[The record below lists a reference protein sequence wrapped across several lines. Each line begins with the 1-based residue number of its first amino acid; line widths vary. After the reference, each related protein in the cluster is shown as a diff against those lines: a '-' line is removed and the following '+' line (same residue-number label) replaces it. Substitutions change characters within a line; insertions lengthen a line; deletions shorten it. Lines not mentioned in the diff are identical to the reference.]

1 MHSQRFQRQVENFL
15 PACLPYAKELT
26 NQARAQFIPRTT
38 NVAHRETI
46 SNHTERMVPSFP
58 RGNYCPQATEEKVI
72 SIPQG
77 ISDQEE
83 EEIITVVEGTPND
96 ILHKPQGFSVTKG
109 VQEKMA
115 YFPQENGVSQQ
126 TQDDIICNPQGFSV
140 TKGMQEKMAY
150 FPQGNRVPQQTQDD
164 IICIPQRFNMDQ
176 GSQEEGITIPQ
187 GTLHQDKC
195 DQQRTLDETT
205 CIPQGIDY
213 PHRIQ
218 SEGICNVQGLHSSIS
233 NGTQGNFPRG
243 IEEEV
248 ISVQQEI
255 ISIPGQSPLCKT
267 SYVPQEIINFPQGKQ
282 GQDQNMYDLSKGID
296 CQGPQKWGMPIQGVT
311 TNDVSD
317 HIQPGST
324 NIVSASL

>member
-1 MHSQRFQRQVENFL
+1 M
-15 PACLPYAKELT
+15 PYA
-26 NQARAQFIPRTT
+26 NRAQAQFIPQTT
-38 NVAHRETI
+38 NVAQRDTI

-83 EEIITVVEGTPND
+83 EEIIIVMDGTPND
-96 ILHKPQGFSVTKG
+96 ITH
-109 VQEKMA
+109 
-115 YFPQENGVSQQ
+115 
-126 TQDDIICNPQGFSV
+126 NPQGLHV
-140 TKGMQEKMAY
+140 TKWMQEKKAY
-150 FPQGNRVPQQTQDD
+150 FPQGNRVPQQTQDG
-164 IICIPQRFNMDQ
+164 IICNPQGFSMDQ

-187 GTLHQDKC
+187 GTSHQEKC

-205 CIPQGIDY
+205 GICIPQGIDY

-218 SEGICNVQGLHSSIS
+218 SESICNVQGLDSSIS
-233 NGTQGNFPRG
+233 YGTQGNFPKG

-255 ISIPGQSPLCKT
+255 ISISGQSPLCKI
-267 SYVPQEIINFPQGKQ
+267 SYAPQEINFLQRKQ

-296 CQGPQKWGMPIQGVT
+296 CQGPHTWGMPIQGVT

-317 HIQPGST
+317 HNQPGST
-324 NIVSASL
+324 NLVSASLWIIHNVICEDKCLIKYL

>member
-1 MHSQRFQRQVENFL
+1 MSKNSSSSFFFFIKFYQLRLFFHSQRFQRQVENFL
-15 PACLPYAKELT
+15 PACVPYA
-26 NQARAQFIPRTT
+26 NRAQAQFIPQTT
-38 NVAHRETI
+38 NVAQRETI

-83 EEIITVVEGTPND
+83 EEIIIVMDGTPND
-96 ILHKPQGFSVTKG
+96 ITH
-109 VQEKMA
+109 
-115 YFPQENGVSQQ
+115 
-126 TQDDIICNPQGFSV
+126 NPQGLHV
-140 TKGMQEKMAY
+140 TKWMQEKMAY
-150 FPQGNRVPQQTQDD
+150 FPQGNRVPQQTQDG
-164 IICIPQRFNMDQ
+164 IICNPQGFSMDQ

-187 GTLHQDKC
+187 GTSHQEKC

-205 CIPQGIDY
+205 GICIPQGIVY
-213 PHRIQ
+213 PHRIK
-218 SEGICNVQGLHSSIS
+218 SESICNVQGLDSSIS
-233 NGTQGNFPRG
+233 YGTQDNFHKG

-282 GQDQNMYDLSKGID
+282 GQDQNIYDLSKGID
-296 CQGPQKWGMPIQGVT
+296 YQGPHTWGMPIQGVT
-311 TNDVSD
+311 TNDVLD
-317 HIQPGST
+317 HNQPGST
-324 NIVSASL
+324 NLVSASL

>member
-1 MHSQRFQRQVENFL
+1 M
-15 PACLPYAKELT
+15 PYAKELT
-26 NQARAQFIPRTT
+26 NQAQAQFIPQTT
-38 NVAHRETI
+38 NAAHRETI
-46 SNHTERMVPSFP
+46 SNHTERMVPILP

-72 SIPQG
+72 TIPQG

-83 EEIITVVEGTPND
+83 EEIIIVVEGTPND
-96 ILHKPQGFSVTKG
+96 ILH
-109 VQEKMA
+109 
-115 YFPQENGVSQQ
+115 
-126 TQDDIICNPQGFSV
+126 NPQGFSV
-140 TKGMQEKMAY
+140 TKGMQGKMAY
-150 FPQGNRVPQQTQDD
+150 FPQGNRVPQQTKDD
-164 IICIPQRFNMDQ
+164 ISVDHQ

-187 GTLHQDKC
+187 GTSHQDKC
-195 DQQRTLDETT
+195 DQQRTLDEII

-233 NGTQGNFPRG
+233 YGTQGYFPRG

-282 GQDQNMYDLSKGID
+282 GQDQNMYDLSKGND
-296 CQGPQKWGMPIQGVT
+296 CQGPHTWGMPIQGVT

-317 HIQPGST
+317 HNQPGST
-324 NIVSASL
+324 NLVSASL

>member
-1 MHSQRFQRQVENFL
+1 M
-15 PACLPYAKELT
+15 PYAKELT
-26 NQARAQFIPRTT
+26 NQAQAQFIPQTT
-38 NVAHRETI
+38 NVAQRETI
-46 SNHTERMVPSFP
+46 SNHTERMVPILP

-72 SIPQG
+72 TIPQG

-83 EEIITVVEGTPND
+83 EEIIIVVEGTPND
-96 ILHKPQGFSVTKG
+96 IFH
-109 VQEKMA
+109 
-115 YFPQENGVSQQ
+115 
-126 TQDDIICNPQGFSV
+126 NPQGFSV
-140 TKGMQEKMAY
+140 TKGMQGEMAY
-150 FPQGNRVPQQTQDD
+150 FPQGNRVPQQTKDD
-164 IICIPQRFNMDQ
+164 IICIPQRFSVDHL

-187 GTLHQDKC
+187 GTSHQEKC

-205 CIPQGIDY
+205 GICIPQGIDY

-218 SEGICNVQGLHSSIS
+218 SESICNVQGLDSSIS
-233 NGTQGNFPRG
+233 YGTQGNFPKG

-282 GQDQNMYDLSKGID
+282 GQDQNIYDLSKGID
-296 CQGPQKWGMPIQGVT
+296 CQGPQTWGMPIQGVT

-317 HIQPGST
+317 HNQPGST

>member
-1 MHSQRFQRQVENFL
+1 M
-15 PACLPYAKELT
+15 PYSKELT
-26 NQARAQFIPRTT
+26 NQAQAQFIPQTT

-46 SNHTERMVPSFP
+46 SNHRERMVPSFS
-58 RGNYCPQATEEKVI
+58 RENYCPQATEEKVI
-72 SIPQG
+72 MSIPQG

-83 EEIITVVEGTPND
+83 EEIIIVVEETPND
-96 ILHKPQGFSVTKG
+96 ILQNPQGFSVTKG

-115 YFPQENGVSQQ
+115 YFPQ
-126 TQDDIICNPQGFSV
+126 
-140 TKGMQEKMAY
+140 
-150 FPQGNRVPQQTQDD
+150 GNRGPQQTQN
-164 IICIPQRFNMDQ
+164 IICIPQRFSVDHL

-187 GTLHQDKC
+187 GTSHQEKC

-218 SEGICNVQGLHSSIS
+218 SESICNVQGLHSSIS
-233 NGTQGNFPRG
+233 YGTQGYFPKG

-248 ISVQQEI
+248 ISFQQEI

-282 GQDQNMYDLSKGID
+282 GQDQNIYDLSKGID
-296 CQGPQKWGMPIQGVT
+296 CQGPHTWGMPIQGVT

-317 HIQPGST
+317 HNQPGST
-324 NIVSASL
+324 NLVSASL

>member
-1 MHSQRFQRQVENFL
+1 M
-15 PACLPYAKELT
+15 PYSKELT
-26 NQARAQFIPRTT
+26 NQAQAQFIPQTK

-83 EEIITVVEGTPND
+83 EEIIIVVKGTPND

-109 VQEKMA
+109 MK
-115 YFPQENGVSQQ
+115 
-126 TQDDIICNPQGFSV
+126 
-140 TKGMQEKMAY
+140 EKMAY
-150 FPQGNRVPQQTQDD
+150 FPQGNRVPQQTQDG
-164 IICIPQRFNMDQ
+164 IICNPQGFSMDQ

-187 GTLHQDKC
+187 GTSHQDKC
-195 DQQRTLDETT
+195 DQQRTLDEII

-218 SEGICNVQGLHSSIS
+218 SESICNVQGLDSSIS
-233 NGTQGNFPRG
+233 YGTQGNFPKG

-248 ISVQQEI
+248 FSVQQEI
-255 ISIPGQSPLCKT
+255 ISIPGQSPLCKI
-267 SYVPQEIINFPQGKQ
+267 SYVPQEINFPQRKQ
-282 GQDQNMYDLSKGID
+282 GQDQNIYDLSKGND
-296 CQGPQKWGMPIQGVT
+296 CQGPHTWGMPIQGET

-317 HIQPGST
+317 YNQAGST
-324 NIVSASL
+324 NLVSASL

>member
-1 MHSQRFQRQVENFL
+1 M
-15 PACLPYAKELT
+15 PYPKELT
-26 NQARAQFIPRTT
+26 NQAQAQFIPQTT

-46 SNHTERMVPSFP
+46 SNHRERMVPSFP

-72 SIPQG
+72 MSIPQG
-77 ISDQEE
+77 ISDHEEE

-96 ILHKPQGFSVTKG
+96 ILH
-109 VQEKMA
+109 
-115 YFPQENGVSQQ
+115 NL
-126 TQDDIICNPQGFSV
+126 QGFSV

-150 FPQGNRVPQQTQDD
+150 FPQGNRVPQQTQDG
-164 IICIPQRFNMDQ
+164 IICSPQRFSMDQ
-176 GSQEEGITIPQ
+176 GSQEEGVVIPQ
-187 GTLHQDKC
+187 GTSHQEKC
-195 DQQRTLDETT
+195 DQQRTLDEII

-213 PHRIQ
+213 SHKMQ
-218 SEGICNVQGLHSSIS
+218 SESICSVQGLHSSIS
-233 NGTQGNFPRG
+233 YGTQDNSHKG

-255 ISIPGQSPLCKT
+255 ISIPGQSPLCKI

-296 CQGPQKWGMPIQGVT
+296 CQGPHTWGMPIQGVT

-317 HIQPGST
+317 HNQPGST
-324 NIVSASL
+324 NLVSASLWIIHNVICEDKCLIKYLSY